1 VEEGREMVRQLDI
14 DREAEAL
21 RVLEVAAKKRRN
33 ARKRVWEA
41 ATKLAREWYNTGKL
55 PRA

>member
-1 VEEGREMVRQLDI
+1 MEEGREMVRQLDI